1 MEGDEGR
8 SDDGP
13 VITPK
18 SPTLFYNCRFCHFRH
33 FAKADEGLTPIIY
46 YHTGAKMAVYLVNGK
61 GEQFACTSVR
71 VPRHLFDAAKDQG
84 VNLSQAM
91 TETLDGIVGPGRT
104 PRK

>member
-1 MEGDEGR
+1 
-8 SDDGP
+8 
-13 VITPK
+13 
-18 SPTLFYNCRFCHFRH
+18 
-33 FAKADEGLTPIIY
+33 
-46 YHTGAKMAVYLVNGK
+46 MAVYLVNGK

-84 VNLSQAM
+84 VNLSQVM

>member
-33 FAKADEGLTPIIY
+33 FPKGNEGLKPMIY

-84 VNLSQAM
+84 VNLSATM
-91 TETLDGIVGPGRT
+91 ADALVDIIGKSPEV
-104 PRK
+104 

>member
-33 FAKADEGLTPIIY
+33 FAKGDEGLKPIIY

-84 VNLSQAM
+84 VNLSATM
-91 TETLDGIVGPGRT
+91 ADALVDIIGKSPEV
-104 PRK
+104 